1 MSNVL
6 YHHGVKGMKWG
17 VRRSD
22 RSTGGSGGASSRR
35 KSVTVDDI
43 RSMKKSVDSTNQA
56 VTEARNINRSMSKK
70 AAAKA
75 KAEAKAEMSTMSDK
89 ELRERVN
96 RMNMERQYTELRAS
110 NYVSSGHARTEKILS
125 NAGTILTVGSTA
137 LSIALAIKQLK
148 E

>member
-1 MSNVL
+1 MGNVL

-35 KSVTVDDI
+35 KGVTANEI
-43 RSMKKSVDSTNQA
+43 RTIKKSVDSTNQA
-56 VTEARNINRSMSKK
+56 VTEARNINRSMSKN
-70 AAAKA
+70 AAGKVRAQA
-75 KAEAKAEMSTMSDK
+75 NAEMSTMSDK

-96 RMNMERQYTELRAS
+96 RMNMERQYADLMES
-110 NYVSSGHARTEKILS
+110 KYVSSGHARTEKILS
-125 NAGTILTVGSTA
+125 NAGAILTIGSTA

>member
-1 MSNVL
+1 MGNVL

-35 KSVTVDDI
+35 KGVTADEI
-43 RSMKKSVDSTNQA
+43 KSMKKSVDSTNQA

-70 AAAKA
+70 AAGKA
-75 KAEAKAEMSTMSDK
+75 RAQANAEMSTMSDK

-96 RMNMERQYTELRAS
+96 RMNMERQYADLMES
-110 NYVSSGHARTEKILS
+110 KYVSSGHARTEKILS
-125 NAGTILTVGSTA
+125 NAGTILTIGSTA

>member
-1 MSNVL
+1 MGNVL

-35 KSVTVDDI
+35 KGVTANEI
-43 RSMKKSVDSTNQA
+43 RTIKKSVDSTNQA
-56 VTEARNINRSMSKK
+56 VTEARNINRSMSKN
-70 AAAKA
+70 AAGKVRAQA
-75 KAEAKAEMSTMSDK
+75 NAEMSTMSDK

-96 RMNMERQYTELRAS
+96 RMNMERQYADLMES
-110 NYVSSGHARTEKILS
+110 KYVSSGHARTEKILS
-125 NAGTILTVGSTA
+125 NAGTILTIGSTA